1 MKIKKYTME
10 QLAKSN
16 PVLSREE
23 TKSFWGGFV
32 DAGGGY
38 VLLTWDEMVE
48 VFGSIDDM
56 PGYALSYADYEA
68 HSSEPFYSFDYSSLY
83 NGLYLDHID
92 QDYYDQSRDASLVA
106 YIEGLLNV
114 FYSLYSSSDINFL
127 NLVNP
132 NSSLHFSECSYSLS
146 GFSNKV
152 YLIPISAL
160 GSKAEEWGLINNN
173 NQGNSTGT
181 NNGTNNVEDKINSII
196 RELAAFMHV
205 SPSYSEFVD
214 FHNLLYNAI
223 VYKDVVN
230 MDDLIYYLNDFASL
244 HFFELYDR
252 NDEQPRQPFF
262 TFQFY
267 I

>member
-1 MKIKKYTME
+1 ME

-23 TKSFWGGFV
+23 IKSFWGGFA

-38 VLLTWDEMVE
+38 ALLTWDEMVE

-68 HSSEPFYSFDYSSLY
+68 HSSDPFYSFDNSSLY

-92 QDYYDQSRDASLVA
+92 EDYYDHSRDASLVA
-106 YIEGLLNV
+106 YIEGLLDV
-114 FYSLYSSSDINFL
+114 FYSLYSSSDINLL
-127 NLVNP
+127 NIVNP
-132 NSSLHFSECSYSLS
+132 NSSLHFSECSYSPS

-152 YLIPISAL
+152 YLVPISAL
-160 GSKAEEWGLINNN
+160 GSKAEEWGLISNNS
-173 NQGNSTGT
+173 QGNNPGT
-181 NNGTNNVEDKINSII
+181 NNNGTNSVEDKISSII

-205 SPSYSEFVD
+205 SPSYSEFEG
-214 FHNLLYNAI
+214 FHNLLSNAI
-223 VYKDVVN
+223 AFKNVEN
-230 MDDLIYYLNDFASL
+230 TDDLIYYLNDFASL

-252 NDEQPRQPFF
+252 NDTNPSQPFF
-262 TFQFY
+262 TFQFQ

>member
-1 MKIKKYTME
+1 ME

-16 PVLSREE
+16 PVLSNEE
-23 TKSFWGGFV
+23 TNAFRGGFINV
-32 DAGGGY
+32 GGGY

-56 PGYALSYADYEA
+56 PGYALTHIDYEA
-68 HSSEPFYSFDYSSLY
+68 LSSDPFYSIDNSAVNNGFYIIPNTLGANLDNSFYSFINSILGQFY
-83 NGLYLDHID
+83 SIYG
-92 QDYYDQSRDASLVA
+92 VA
-106 YIEGLLNV
+106 DISLLNS
-114 FYSLYSSSDINFL
+114 FNPYSDF
-127 NLVNP
+127 
-132 NSSLHFSECSYSLS
+132 LHFSEVSYSHA
-146 GFSNKV
+146 GFWDRT

-181 NNGTNNVEDKINSII
+181 NNGTNNIEDKINSII

-267 I
+267 V